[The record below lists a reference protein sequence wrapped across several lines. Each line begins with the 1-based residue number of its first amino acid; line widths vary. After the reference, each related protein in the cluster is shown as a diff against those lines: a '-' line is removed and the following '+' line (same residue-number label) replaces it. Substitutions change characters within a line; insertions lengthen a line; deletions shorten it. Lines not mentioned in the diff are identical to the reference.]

1 MPLDKTYKT
10 EFGTETGEHESVF
23 DVDELFDNNSLLT
36 LYTTNVSRARKDGF
50 GRPKISKM
58 K

>member
-1 MPLDKTYKT
+1 MSLNKTYKT

-23 DVDELFDNNSLLT
+23 DVDELFDNNLFLT
-36 LYTTNVSRARKDGF
+36 SYTNNVSRARKDGF